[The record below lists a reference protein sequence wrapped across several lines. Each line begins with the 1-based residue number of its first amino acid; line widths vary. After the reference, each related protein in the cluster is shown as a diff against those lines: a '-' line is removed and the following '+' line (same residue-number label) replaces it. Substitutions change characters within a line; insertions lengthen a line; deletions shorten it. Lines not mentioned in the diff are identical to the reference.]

1 MASKTELAKAYV
13 EIVPSAEGISGKIS
27 EAMGGE
33 ASAAGI
39 TAGKSLG
46 SSLVSAATKLIAAAG
61 IGKMLQSAF
70 DIGSGFE
77 SSLAKV
83 GTIADPAKASLQ
95 ALNDEILALSGTM
108 HIGASDLAE
117 ATYQAISAS
126 VDTADAVSFAG
137 DASKLA
143 VAGFTSSSAAVD
155 ILTTAINAYGL
166 TADEAGHISD
176 VLLTTQNKG
185 KTTVDELANTLGRVI
200 PLAAAYNVNLENL
213 AASQAIM
220 TANGIAQAES
230 VTYTKSMLN
239 ELGDTGSTVGK
250 ILEKET
256 GQSFAQLSADGKT
269 LGDVLGILYDSVGND
284 ATQFAGLWSSVEA
297 GTGALSLANAG
308 AEKFNDVYTGM
319 VESTGA
325 TEAAYTQMTDTM
337 QFKMNGLKTSAENLG
352 TALFQ
357 NLSEPMGQAVDLL
370 GGYLQT
376 LAESFQSG
384 GFAGLAEG
392 LVSIFTDLT
401 TNVGP
406 QLAQTGMDMLGQLG
420 QGLVNGIPDLL
431 GKALLMVAE
440 LASGLRANAG
450 QLVDAGIQFIL
461 DMAQGLMDGLP
472 TMIAYLPG
480 IVSDLAGVINDN
492 APKIL
497 SAGVKLIITLGKG
510 LINAVPALV
519 ANLPQIIQAIVDVFT
534 AFNWVNLGR
543 NIITL
548 LKNGITAMVGA
559 VQQAGQN
566 IFAAVRDAIAK
577 LPESLLNLGKTAVS
591 DLASGIRALCVDAQ
605 YAGVSVFQAVR
616 TVIAQLPGALF
627 TLGSNAM
634 SNLGGAIR
642 SAVGS
647 IGSAASG
654 ILNSIVSAMTALP
667 GNLLNLASQA
677 VSGFKNAFISVPWS
691 SIGGN
696 IIRGIIS
703 GIGSAIGGLVNAAV
717 NAAQSAF
724 NGAKKALGI
733 HSPSRLFRDCIG
745 SMIPAGM
752 ALGIEDN
759 LWQVEDAM
767 QSLTG
772 IATEPVQ
779 MQVADVMRS
788 NRSMTAAGWQLQPAV
803 SYSQTNTFY
812 THDSLS
818 ESELTRQA
826 EDMAKRLRWGLP

>member
-1 MASKTELAKAYV
+1 M
-13 EIVPSAEGISGKIS
+13 
-27 EAMGGE
+27 
-33 ASAAGI
+33 
-39 TAGKSLG
+39 
-46 SSLVSAATKLIAAAG
+46 
-61 IGKMLQSAF
+61 
-70 DIGSGFE
+70 
-77 SSLAKV
+77 

-95 ALNDEILALSGTM
+95 ALNDEILTLSGTM

-143 VAGFTSSSAAVD
+143 AAGFTSSSAAVD

-337 QFKMNGLKTSAENLG
+337 QFKIDGLKTSAENLG

-357 NLSEPMGQAVDLL
+357 NLSEPMGQAVDLV

-384 GFAGLAEG
+384 GFAGLADG

-406 QLAQTGMDMLGQLG
+406 QLVQTGIDLLGQLG

-431 GKALLMVAE
+431 SKALPMVAE

-450 QLVDAGIQFIL
+450 HLVDAGIHFIL
-461 DMAQGLMDGLP
+461 DMAQGLMNGLP

-480 IVSDLAGVINDN
+480 IVSDIAGVINDN

-497 SAGVKLIITLGKG
+497 AAGVQLIITLGKG

-534 AFNWVNLGR
+534 AFNWVNLGG
-543 NIITL
+543 NIIKFLANGVKGMAGALTSG
-548 LKNGITAMVGA
+548 LKGVLDGGIAYIRGLPGQFIGWGRDMIMGLVNGI
-559 VQQAGQN
+559 
-566 IFAAVRDAIAK
+566 
-577 LPESLLNLGKTAVS
+577 
-591 DLASGIRALCVDAQ
+591 
-605 YAGVSVFQAVR
+605 
-616 TVIAQLPGALF
+616 
-627 TLGSNAM
+627 
-634 SNLGGAIR
+634 
-642 SAVGS
+642 VGS
-647 IGSAASG
+647 IGSVVGAVRNVASTITSYLHFSRPDMGPLRLYESWMPDFMAGLADG
-654 ILNSIVSAMTALP
+654 ITA
-667 GNLLNLASQA
+667 
-677 VSGFKNAFISVPWS
+677 
-691 SIGGN
+691 
-696 IIRGIIS
+696 
-703 GIGSAIGGLVNAAV
+703 
-717 NAAQSAF
+717 
-724 NGAKKALGI
+724 
-733 HSPSRLFRDCIG
+733 
-745 SMIPAGM
+745 
-752 ALGIEDN
+752 N
-759 LWQVEDAM
+759 LWQVEQAAAE
-767 QSLTG
+767 LAGVT
-772 IATEPVQ
+772 AEP
-779 MQVADVMRS
+779 MQVAL
-788 NRSMTAAGWQLQPAV
+788 AGTLQSSRMPGGADALQ
-803 SYSQTNTFY
+803 SSAGTTIYQTNTFN

>member
-61 IGKMLQSAF
+61 IGKMVQSAF

-95 ALNDEILALSGTM
+95 ALNDEILTLSGTM

-143 VAGFTSSSAAVD
+143 AAGFTSSSAAVD

-337 QFKMNGLKTSAENLG
+337 QFKMDGLKTSAENLG

-357 NLSEPMGQAVDLL
+357 NLSEPMGQAVDLV

-384 GFAGLAEG
+384 GFAGLADG

-406 QLAQTGMDMLGQLG
+406 QLVQTGIDLLGKLG

-431 GKALLMVAE
+431 SKALPMVAE

-450 QLVDAGIQFIL
+450 QLVDTGIQFIFN
-461 DMAQGLMDGLP
+461 MAQGLINGLP
-472 TMIAYLPG
+472 TMITYIPG
-480 IVSDLAGVINDN
+480 IVTDIAGIINDN
-492 APKIL
+492 APKL
-497 SAGVKLIITLGKG
+497 LEAGVKLIGMLGMG
-510 LINAVPALV
+510 LIQAVPALL
-519 ANLPQIIQAIVDVFT
+519 ANLPQILLAVANVIT
-534 AFNWVNLGR
+534 AFNWVQLGGNVIKLLGSGIR
-543 NIITL
+543 NMGGA
-548 LKNGITAMVGA
+548 LKSGFTSVMQGGISYIKSLPAKFAGWGKDMIMGLVKGITGSIGAVVGA
-559 VQQAGQN
+559 VKNVASTIASYMHFSRPDIGPLRMYEQWMPDFMAG
-566 IFAAVRDAIAK
+566 
-577 LPESLLNLGKTAVS
+577 LS
-591 DLASGIRALCVDAQ
+591 
-605 YAGVSVFQAVR
+605 
-616 TVIAQLPGALF
+616 
-627 TLGSNAM
+627 
-634 SNLGGAIR
+634 
-642 SAVGS
+642 
-647 IGSAASG
+647 
-654 ILNSIVSAMTALP
+654 
-667 GNLLNLASQA
+667 
-677 VSGFKNAFISVPWS
+677 
-691 SIGGN
+691 
-696 IIRGIIS
+696 RGIT
-703 GIGSAIGGLVNAAV
+703 
-717 NAAQSAF
+717 
-724 NGAKKALGI
+724 
-733 HSPSRLFRDCIG
+733 
-745 SMIPAGM
+745 
-752 ALGIEDN
+752 DN
-759 LWQVEDAM
+759 LWMVEDAAEMLSGATVEPM
-767 QSLTG
+767 Q
-772 IATEPVQ
+772 IA
-779 MQVADVMRS
+779 VAGTLRS
-788 NRSMTAAGWQLQPAV
+788 NNRFGNTADTWQPGGMTVNL
-803 SYSQTNTFY
+803 NNEFH

-818 ESELTRQA
+818 ESELTREA
-826 EDMAKRLRWGLP
+826 ESMAQRLKWAIP

>member
-108 HIGASDLAE
+108 HIVASDLAE

-143 VAGFTSSSAAVD
+143 AAGFTSSSAAVD

-337 QFKMNGLKTSAENLG
+337 QFKMDGLKTSAENLG

-384 GFAGLAEG
+384 GFAGLAEV

-406 QLAQTGMDMLGQLG
+406 QLVQTGMDMLGQLG

-431 GKALLMVAE
+431 GKALPMVAE

-559 VQQAGQN
+559 VQQAGKN

-616 TVIAQLPGALF
+616 TAIAQLPGALF

-677 VSGFKNAFISVPWS
+677 ISGFKNAFISVPWS